1 MGLIYIMGIKLSI
14 ILKLICYRKKVID
27 NNLKNSFPKKDKLA
41 LRKIKNQ
48 FYFYLGQLIAESIKL
63 FHCYLML
70 FLIFLLRFPSNC

>member
-1 MGLIYIMGIKLSI
+1 MGLIYIIGIKLSI

-48 FYFYLGQLIAESIKL
+48 FYSYLGQLIAESIKL
-63 FHCYLML
+63 FHCSEYTIKIVTNLLMNL
-70 FLIFLLRFPSNC
+70 N